1 MVFTTEPPFEL
12 TAADGWFLHDAA
24 GTRLLDLT
32 SGWNVTNAGWNCPA
46 IDRAWAAQGAASW
59 FRPSWCDNS
68 QLEALHQRLALIAP
82 RRRVIP
88 SCTGS
93 DAVDN
98 ALKIARLIT
107 GRAGVIRFEG
117 AYHGSGTGAAL
128 ATGYHVPHLEPLW
141 PAAATLDLPLP
152 DAPDAVA
159 RAERAIR
166 GFAEAGALLFEPV
179 LTNMACRVLSDD
191 YRAML
196 SRVCAELGII
206 LIADE
211 VGTGINRLGKFY
223 ATLDAA
229 NETDE
234 PDIVVSAK
242 ALTNGLYPL
251 SLCLVRD
258 RLARHLDDAAFA
270 STYAAMPSGCA
281 AAVATIDAHL
291 SGNFGDLAR
300 ETGAVF
306 AAALREATTDLPGV
320 RMLCGTGLELAL
332 HLDWKLLRQRGL
344 TPYGLLERLRTAGL
358 FATLSPGEDHLMLM
372 PPLVT
377 PPELLIAAASTIAEV
392 IRSS

>member
-1 MVFTTEPPFEL
+1 MVFTSEPPFEL
-12 TAADGWFLHDAA
+12 SAADGWFVYDASGA
-24 GTRLLDLT
+24 RLLDLT

-46 IDRAWAAQGAASW
+46 IDSAWAAQGAASW
-59 FRPSWCDNS
+59 FRPSWCDNR
-68 QLEALHQRLALIAP
+68 QLEALHQRLALVAP
-82 RRRVIP
+82 GRRVIP

-128 ATGYHVPHLEPLW
+128 ATGYFVPHLEPLL
-141 PAAATLDLPLP
+141 PAPITLDLPLP
-152 DAPDAVA
+152 GSPNAVA
-159 RAERAIR
+159 DAERAIR
-166 GFAEAGALLFEPV
+166 GFEDASALLFEPV
-179 LTNMACRVLSDD
+179 LTNMACRVLPDD

-223 ATLDAA
+223 ATLDGVSDA
-229 NETDE
+229 DQ
-234 PDIVVSAK
+234 PDIVLSAK

-251 SLCLVRD
+251 SLCLVRE
-258 RLARHLDDAAFA
+258 RLARQIDDTWFA

-291 SGNFGDLAR
+291 AGKFGDLALH
-300 ETGAVF
+300 TGALF
-306 AAALREATTDLPGV
+306 ATALRDATTELPGV
-320 RMLCGTGLELAL
+320 SELCGAGLELAL
-332 HLDWKLLRQRGL
+332 HFDWKVLRQRGL
-344 TPYGLLERLRTAGL
+344 TPFTLLERLRAGGL
-358 FATLSPGEDHLMLM
+358 FATLSPGEHNLMLM

-377 PPELLIAAASTIAEV
+377 PPELLIAAVSTIGEALK
-392 IRSS
+392 ST